1 MKDISAV
8 TSGELFRTLAGIDIR
23 VPPRI
28 EGRTTE
34 HCETW
39 SICRLLA
46 TLAKHKKLEFPIQL
60 TKRERP
66 DFLLVSGERRIGIEV
81 TEAVN
86 SEYARATTL
95 PEADIEGAIIDPSLF
110 KWGTGRR
117 KLNELRSIVSQK
129 KLTGPGWEGTS
140 VESEYAEAIFDVIT
154 LKTKKLQA
162 NGFER
167 FDESW
172 LAVYCNMVL
181 PALELKDANKFFVEK
196 SINYWKEDGFSA
208 VFVEEG
214 ENIISYSRD
223 RIEVIQLIDIW
234 KAGSSLL

>member
-1 MKDISAV
+1 MKDIRTG
-8 TSGELFRTLAGIDIR
+8 TSGELFKILAGIDIR
-23 VPPRI
+23 VPPRS

-46 TLAKHKKLEFPIQL
+46 TLAKHKILEFPIQL
-60 TKRERP
+60 IKRERP
-66 DFLLVSGERRIGIEV
+66 DFLLVTGERRIGIEV

-110 KWGTGRR
+110 KWGTRRR

-129 KLTGPGWEGTS
+129 ELTGPGWEGTS
-140 VESEYAEAIFDVIT
+140 VESEYAEAIFDVIN
-154 LKTKKLQA
+154 LKTKKLHT
-162 NGFER
+162 NGFEK
-167 FDESW
+167 FDENW
-172 LAVYCNMVL
+172 LAVYCNIML
-181 PALELKDANKFFVEK
+181 PALELKAANKFFVEGT
-196 SINYWKEDGFSA
+196 INYWQENGFSA

-214 ENIISYSRD
+214 ENIISYSRY
-223 RIEVIQLIDIW
+223 RIEVMRLNNLW
-234 KAGSSLL
+234 RTN